1 MRGITTRCW
10 ICLPSRRESMTGSI
24 PVPRS
29 KLNRINMSLD
39 SELVDHVLPKL
50 RGYFRELYVGGSYA
64 TYKALKSDIKPND
77 VDIFILGPKRL
88 ETWALKQI
96 LETIFDE
103 VFAEG
108 DNPDYYKIE
117 GQYKRAQCFIGP
129 HKFDLIFV
137 DQTIENLITKQ
148 TAADISKM

>member
-1 MRGITTRCW
+1 MGA
-10 ICLPSRRESMTGSI
+10 E
-24 PVPRS
+24 
-29 KLNRINMSLD
+29 
-39 SELVDHVLPKL
+39 E
-50 RGYFRELYVGGSYA
+50 
-64 TYKALKSDIKPND
+64 
-77 VDIFILGPKRL
+77 
-88 ETWALKQI
+88 I

-148 TAADISKM
+148 TAADISKMYYSVTWCITDGLLHLYYESKYILSLIEKTKVCLLNKSLATDQHTNKIIDRCRNLNLTIKYTL